1 MNCDDITKFLKK
13 QLVRCGY
20 RTIDCLFWIKIIIYE
35 SYKRCKDGRNHKE
48 NWSLSDVNVKQNNVS
63 YDDDK
68 VFEEVVNVGYY
79 YGQNHYRIAQEY
91 NSDNKQT
98 IMEQFPLYSDEVIN
112 KYNNGGKIGKSKIM
126 SADYGDEDVS
136 ELLKEFAGPLGN
148 FYIDLVDKQ
157 ESGGDD
163 NDDGIDTEDDGE
175 DHIHDDENSKLID
188 KTLKISGIKA
198 WWVLPQMLNNKKGK
212 KLVIS
217 DQFLNDYEFGPF
229 DILSFN
235 SKTKTNIY
243 DDILNSASETKES
256 NTENTI
262 DTKININLSNI
273 DSILNSTKTGNNSGG
288 NSKVKSPQ
296 SPKPTK
302 RTNIRAFNL

>member
-1 MNCDDITKFLKK
+1 MNCDITKFLKK

-68 VFEEVVNVGYY
+68 VYEEVVNVGYY

-157 ESGGDD
+157 ESGDD

-175 DHIHDDENSKLID
+175 DHIHD
-188 KTLKISGIKA
+188 
-198 WWVLPQMLNNKKGK
+198 WVLPQMLNNKKGK

-243 DDILNSASETKES
+243 DDILNCTTETKES

-273 DSILNSTKTGNNSGG
+273 DSILNSTKTGNNNSGG